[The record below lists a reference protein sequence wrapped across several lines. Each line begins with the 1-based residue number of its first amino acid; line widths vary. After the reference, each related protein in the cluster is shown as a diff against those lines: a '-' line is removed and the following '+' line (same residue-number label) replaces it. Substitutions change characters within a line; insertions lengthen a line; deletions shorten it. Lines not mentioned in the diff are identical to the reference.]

1 MEIARTIADAR
12 AAVGAARA
20 RRHTVGLIPTMGALH
35 AGHLSLVDHARAR
48 CATVVMSIFV
58 NPLQFGPA
66 EGLALYPR
74 DEAGDTAVAAARGVD
89 IVFAP
94 TAEEMYGAKRHITVD
109 PGALA
114 ARWEGEARPGHFAGV
129 LTVVA
134 KLFHI
139 VQPDIAVFG
148 QKDVQQATLVRAMVR
163 ELDFPLR
170 VDIGPTVREADG
182 LALSSRN
189 TFLSTDDRTRA
200 LALSRALREV
210 QRRYATGETRADP
223 LQRAGRAMLEDVDG
237 IRVDYLALVDP
248 VTLEPAAVAA
258 ADTLAIVAAR
268 VGPTR
273 LIDNVA
279 LGGL

>member
-1 MEIARTIADAR
+1 MEIVRTIADAR
-12 AAVGAARA
+12 TAVGAARA
-20 RRHTVGLIPTMGALH
+20 RGHHVGLIPTMGALH
-35 AGHLSLVDHARAR
+35 AGHLSLVDHARSR
-48 CATVVMSIFV
+48 CETVVMSIFV

-66 EGLALYPR
+66 EDLALYPR
-74 DEAGDTAVAAARGVD
+74 DEAGDTARAAARGVD
-89 IVFAP
+89 LVFTP
-94 TAEEMYGAKRHITVD
+94 SAEEMYDPQRHITVD

-163 ELDFPLR
+163 ELDFPLD

-182 LALSSRN
+182 LAMSSRN
-189 TFLSTDDRTRA
+189 AFLSPDDRRNA
-200 LALSRALREV
+200 LALSRALRDV
-210 QRRYATGETRADP
+210 QRRYKSGESGSDV
-223 LQRAGRAMLEDVDG
+223 LQRAGRAMLDG
-237 IRVDYLALVDP
+237 ATGVRTDYFALVDP
-248 VTLEPAAVAA
+248 ITLEPASVAA

-268 VGPTR
+268 VGTTR
-273 LIDNVA
+273 LIDNVV
-279 LGGL
+279 LGGP